1 MVFLTTTGDVR
12 AAGITAD
19 QSPPEL
25 NREEREKRRRQKQLQ
40 KQILLQRQQM
50 KEQKLQEYLEKRKQG
65 RQRHKDSDAPAE
77 ESQRHSEKR
86 RSKEKK
92 GEHEEE
98 AVAHAGE
105 IGRGRHSL
113 KGHRHDS
120 HEGPPTRRQSDTAP
134 RDVMKERKKE
144 EREMVRSWAKAHRK

>member
-65 RQRHKDSDAPAE
+65 RQRHKEPAE

-120 HEGPPTRRQSDTAP
+120 HEGPPTRHQSDTAP

-144 EREMVRSWAKAHRK
+144 EREMVRSWARAHRK

>member
-65 RQRHKDSDAPAE
+65 RQRHKEPAE

-144 EREMVRSWAKAHRK
+144 EREMVRSWARAHRK